1 MSGKDTKRSRGA
13 KIAELAEERA
23 REGLAGMR
31 GWRIKRSYVWAAAF
45 TLLITLWL
53 ASGKISGSGTSSG
66 EAALK
71 QPGSGK
77 PAASAQDDFSVR
89 VREFTALQ
97 RDAALVLR
105 GRTEAEARVD
115 VQAETQG
122 NVEKL
127 ATEKGAFVKKD
138 TPLCV
143 IDKGVREA
151 VLSKAKAELARAELD
166 LEASEKLM
174 AQGHT
179 ARLKVAEQKATLDA
193 AKASLEQ
200 AEIDLR
206 RTVVRAPFDGVVEAQ
221 PAKVG
226 DFLSTGKTCATMV
239 DLDPLVIVGTVS
251 ERSVRQLRV
260 GMTGQAKL
268 ATGESVD
275 GRIRFIATA
284 ADASTRTFRIELE
297 VPNPERKLRDG
308 VTADITIPLKSESAH
323 RIPPAVLGLD
333 DAGRIGV
340 RIVDANN
347 TVRFT
352 PVEIVSNS
360 NEGVWISGLP
370 EKVTLITVG
379 QEFVIDGQK
388 VRTVPDG
395 GGQ

>member
-1 MSGKDTKRSRGA
+1 MSSKTRNSRRGSESVSLVQER
-13 KIAELAEERA
+13 IREEPESVRK
-23 REGLAGMR
+23 
-31 GWRIKRSYVWAAAF
+31 WRFKRSYGWAIAF
-45 TLLITLWL
+45 MALLTLWL
-53 ASGKISGSGTSSG
+53 ASGQISGSGTSSG
-66 EAALK
+66 EAALNT
-71 QPGSGK
+71 PGGVRQ
-77 PAASAQDDFSVR
+77 AAAPEEFRVR

-97 RDAALVLR
+97 RDASLVLR

-115 VQAETQG
+115 VQAETPG
-122 NVEKL
+122 TVEKL
-127 ATEKGAFVKKD
+127 ATQKGAFVKKE
-138 TPLCV
+138 TPLCI

-151 VLSKAKAELARAELD
+151 VLAKARAELTRAELD

-193 AKASLEQ
+193 SKAALEQ

-206 RTVVRAPFDGVVEAQ
+206 RTIVRAPFDGVVEAQ

-239 DLDPLVIVGTVS
+239 DLDPLVIVATVS

-260 GMTGQAKL
+260 GMTGNAKL
-268 ATGESVD
+268 ATGESV
-275 GRIRFIATA
+275 GGGIRFIATA
-284 ADASTRTFRIELE
+284 ADPATRTFRIELE
-297 VPNPERKLRDG
+297 VSNPQRNLRDG

-333 DAGRIGV
+333 DTGRIGV
-340 RIVDANN
+340 RVVEGNS

-352 PVEIVSNS
+352 PVDIVSNS

-370 EKVTLITVG
+370 ETVTLITVG
-379 QEFVIDGQK
+379 QEFVVDGQK

-395 GGQ
+395 GDK